1 MPSLRA
7 SLPIT
12 KASQLLEL
20 DSPFDRLTNLA
31 CNIFGLP
38 HAMISIIDGERTV
51 FRSNVGLGHEELPR
65 DVTLTNHIVSLGPDA
80 VVVVEDGQADPRT
93 RDHVLVKGPPYLRF
107 FAGVSVVDRD
117 NRPIGAIGVMD
128 VRPRK
133 PMTAAQVETLKML
146 GQMAAELFRQA
157 DTTRTEREQIALLKL
172 AEEIAGVG
180 HWRMDLTTG
189 ETTASD
195 EVVRIHGVTP
205 GSPEAAALDIY
216 DQYDPEDLE
225 RLQGLLARAAET
237 GEGYET
243 TIRLRRVDNAAQ
255 RLTRARA
262 RVQRDEAGKPR
273 IIFGVFQ
280 DITDATEAEQRLKDS
295 ETALAQ
301 QVATLNLA
309 QGVAE
314 LGVWRLDLA
323 SGKVAWSD
331 EVYRI
336 HGVDRASFDPSYDD
350 AVGFYHPEDQPR
362 VTAWIEQA
370 IQGADQG
377 EFRLRLIRAD
387 GEERVVLSRCR
398 QERDAQGVLTALVGV
413 FQDVTER
420 ERAHE
425 VVAAS
430 EARFRALADHASD
443 VISIFDLQ
451 GEFRYISPAVTRIL
465 GWAPEELIGK
475 RTWDVVHPDD
485 HDAIHAAYR
494 SYLAAGPG
502 APSPLIR
509 YRGRRKDGGWSWM
522 EAQPTV
528 SWDRNGEPI
537 EIQDS
542 VRDVSAAKALE
553 EALTAARDAAEAAAR
568 VKGDFLANMSHELRT
583 PLTSVIGYS
592 GLLKAREGLGPTE
605 RLFADRIA
613 TSSQALLSVIND
625 ILDYSKLE
633 AGAIELE
640 TAPFDPRELAER
652 VLSIVEPQ
660 AAAKG
665 LSLGWRLADQ
675 TPQALCGDEAR
686 LGQVLLNFL
695 SNAVK
700 FTETGEVRIEGGWS
714 EGRLRLEVV
723 DSGAGIE
730 PAKIDRLFERFT
742 QADSST
748 TRLHGGTGL
757 GLAICKRLIE
767 LMGGTIGAS
776 SAPGEGS
783 VFWFEI
789 PAQTAAEIV
798 RGPEDLT
805 DGEGLDVQGLRVLMA
820 DDNAGNRE
828 LFRVM
833 SAPWG
838 IALETASDG
847 LEALERA
854 KCGGLDLIL
863 MDLHMPVM
871 DGMDATRAI
880 RQLDG
885 AAGQAPIIALS
896 ADVQPEQMAVCHAIG
911 MDGHVA
917 KPINVETLLRE
928 MSRVVQTGRTAREP
942 VS

>member
-1 MPSLRA
+1 MPGTRA

-31 CNIFGLP
+31 CSIFGLP

-51 FRSNVGLGHEELPR
+51 FRSNVGLGQDELPR
-65 DVTLTNHIVSLGPDA
+65 DMTLTNHIVSLGPDA
-80 VVVVEDGQADPRT
+80 LVMVEDGQADPRT
-93 RDHVLVKGPPYLRF
+93 CDHVMVNGPPYLRF
-107 FAGVSVVDRD
+107 FAGVAVVDRD
-117 NRPIGAIGVMD
+117 NQPIGAIGVMD

-133 PMTAAQVETLKML
+133 PLTARQVETLKML
-146 GQMAAELFRQA
+146 GQMAADLFQQA
-157 DTTRTEREQIALLKL
+157 DATRAQREQVALVKL
-172 AEEIAGVG
+172 AEEVAGVG
-180 HWRMDLTTG
+180 HWRVDLTTG

-195 EVVRIHGVTP
+195 EVVRIHGVQP
-205 GSPEAAALDIY
+205 GSAQAANVDMYA
-216 DQYDPEDLE
+216 QYDPEDLE

-243 TIRLRRVDNAAQ
+243 TIRLRRLDDGAR

-262 RVQRDEAGKPR
+262 RVQRDENGRPR
-273 IIFGVFQ
+273 VIFGVFQ

-295 ETALAQ
+295 EAALSRE
-301 QVATLNLA
+301 VATLSLA
-309 QGVAE
+309 QGVAG

-323 SGKVAWSD
+323 TGKVAWSD

-350 AVGFYHPEDQPR
+350 AVGFYHAEDQPR
-362 VTAWIEQA
+362 VKAWIEQA
-370 IQGADQG
+370 VQGGEPG
-377 EFRLRLIRAD
+377 EFRLRIIRAD

-398 QERDAQGVLTALVGV
+398 REHDANGALIGLVGV

-425 VVAAS
+425 IVAAS
-430 EARFRALADHASD
+430 EARFRTLADHASD
-443 VISIFDLQ
+443 VIAIFNLD
-451 GEFRYISPAVTRIL
+451 GVFRYLSPATRRVM
-465 GWAPEELIGK
+465 GWAPEDLIGM
-475 RTWDVVHPDD
+475 RSWDLVHTDD
-485 HDAIHAAYR
+485 QQAMRAAYR
-494 SYLAAGPG
+494 DHLAAGPD
-502 APSPLIR
+502 APSPRIR
-509 YRGRRKDGGWSWM
+509 YRGRRRDGSWAWL

-528 SWDRNGEPI
+528 LRDRSGAPI

-542 VRDVSAAKALE
+542 VRDISAAKALE
-553 EALTAARDAAEAAAR
+553 EALTEARDAAEAAAR
-568 VKGDFLANMSHELRT
+568 AKGDFLANMSHELRT

-592 GLLKAREGLGPTE
+592 GLLKDREGLGPTE

-640 TAPFDPRELAER
+640 AAPFDPGELATR
-652 VLSIVEPQ
+652 ALSIVEPQ

-665 LSLGWRLADQ
+665 LALDWRLGDG

-700 FTETGEVRIEGGWS
+700 FTEAGEVRIEGGWS
-714 EGRLRLEVV
+714 DGRLRLEVI
-723 DSGAGIE
+723 DSGEGID

-767 LMGGTIGAS
+767 LMGGTIGARS
-776 SAPGEGS
+776 TPGEGS
-783 VFWFEI
+783 VFWFEV
-789 PAQTAAEIV
+789 PAQEADAAMTLSDPAASEA
-798 RGPEDLT
+798 
-805 DGEGLDVQGLRVLMA
+805 LDVVGLRVLMA

-833 SAPWG
+833 SAAWG
-838 IALETASDG
+838 IELETASDG

-854 KCGGLDLIL
+854 KDGGLDLIL

-880 RQLDG
+880 RQLEG

-928 MSRVVQTGRTAREP
+928 MSRVVQAGRAAPEYAL
-942 VS
+942 